1 MFHRYLIY
9 GKYWVN
15 SNYDYYFGFPESNML
30 RIENFIKGIAYDNP
44 LNEKIHL
51 WNYYNRYLLRT
62 YMVVAYFIA
71 ASQK

>member
-1 MFHRYLIY
+1 
-9 GKYWVN
+9 
-15 SNYDYYFGFPESNML
+15 ML